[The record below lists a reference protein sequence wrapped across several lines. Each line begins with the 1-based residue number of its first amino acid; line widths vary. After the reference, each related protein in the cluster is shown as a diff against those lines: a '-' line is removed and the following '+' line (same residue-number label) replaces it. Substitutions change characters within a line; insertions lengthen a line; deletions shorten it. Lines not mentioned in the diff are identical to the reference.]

1 MSFCLVGECENP
13 DVKSDVSVLYLTKS
27 RGKNLKIWIAQ
38 KNLNL
43 VFEVKK
49 KKS

>member
-13 DVKSDVSVLYLTKS
+13 DVYCILKRVEA
-27 RGKNLKIWIAQ
+27 KNLKIWISK

-43 VFEVKK
+43 VFEVEK